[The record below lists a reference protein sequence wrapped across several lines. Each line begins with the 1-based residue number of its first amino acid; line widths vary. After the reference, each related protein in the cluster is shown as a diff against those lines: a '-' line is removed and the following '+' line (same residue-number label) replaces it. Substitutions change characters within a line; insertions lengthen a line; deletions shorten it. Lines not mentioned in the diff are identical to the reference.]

1 MNVFNSQNE
10 ADALL
15 FDRLMLG
22 GSYKLSRNFTLA
34 ELASKDGAYKNIIHP
49 ALILAL
55 QAIRDHTGRPV
66 SINSGYRSPA
76 HNASLPNSAPNSLH
90 VKGMAADIVV
100 KGMTPL
106 EVASLAHDLGLGGIK
121 AYPTF
126 THIDVGIKRTW

>member
-10 ADALL
+10 NDVLR
-15 FDRLMLG
+15 FDRASNG
-22 GSYKLSRNFTLA
+22 DGYKLSRNFTLA
-34 ELASKDGAYKNIIHP
+34 EIASKDGANLVLIHP

-55 QAIRDHTGRPV
+55 QAIRDHTGRSV
-66 SINSGYRSPA
+66 TINSGYRSPA
-76 HNASLPNSAPNSLH
+76 HNTAIGGAPNSLH
-90 VKGMAADIVV
+90 VKGMAADIVI

-126 THIDVGIKRTW
+126 THIDVGLKRTW

>member
-10 ADALL
+10 FDVLR
-15 FDRLMLG
+15 FDRASNG
-22 GSYKLSRNFTLA
+22 DGYKLSRNFTLA
-34 ELASKDGAYKNIIHP
+34 EIASKDGSNLVLIHP

-55 QAIRDHTGRPV
+55 QAIRDHTGRSV
-66 SINSGYRSPA
+66 TINSGNRSPQ
-76 HNASLPNSAPNSLH
+76 HNTAIGGATNSLH
-90 VKGMAADIVV
+90 VKGMAADIVI

-126 THIDVGIKRTW
+126 THIDVGLKRTW